1 MKLLQNEVPAI
12 GQGSGFASQ
21 YYHETLSECD
31 RWRKGSAQFLLF
43 PLCQHVF
50 ELADWPQQV
59 RADV

>member
-1 MKLLQNEVPAI
+1 MKLLQNKVPAI
-12 GQGSGFASQ
+12 GQESEFASQ
-21 YYHETLSECD
+21 YHHEALSGCD
-31 RWRKGSAQFLLF
+31 RWGKGSARFLLF